1 MNPTPPITQNI
12 VSLGEIEETSTLIGR
27 RFAVDGGLNKPADAA
42 LSGSFNMVRL
52 RSGIVVHTTDI
63 TELHDMTTR
72 VEQQPGLTVHVFL
85 EGTTDA
91 RLGGVPLELG
101 RQTGQAVKGVIT
113 ARAEP
118 DLFERHAHEGDHVR
132 KVNVTLTSAWL
143 ADSAFATAEEYEIVS
158 RFASSH
164 HSRFSWT
171 PPASVIS
178 IAEQMLHPPATSG
191 LMRNLYL
198 ESRALDLV
206 AEAFG
211 ALTRQSEVDRFTRL
225 KPFDRRRLRLIE
237 DYLAEHGHEVT
248 SLDELARIGGV
259 SASTL
264 RRLFQG
270 AYGTTVF
277 DHLRSLGLE
286 RARLALEREGISVSE
301 AAFLAGYT
309 NPANFATAFKRRFG
323 LTPTDVRRL

>member
-1 MNPTPPITQNI
+1 MNPTPPVTQNI
-12 VSLGEIEETSTLIGR
+12 VSLREIEETSILIGR
-27 RFAVDGGLNKPADAA
+27 RFAVDSDLNKPADAA

-72 VEQQPGLTVHVFL
+72 VEQQPGLTIHVFL

-101 RQTGQAVKGVIT
+101 RPTGQAVKGVIT

-132 KVNVTLTSAWL
+132 KVNVTLTNAWL
-143 ADSAFATAEEYEIVS
+143 ADSAFATAEEYEIVN
-158 RFASSH
+158 RFAASH
-164 HSRFSWT
+164 HARFSWT

-211 ALTRQSEVDRFTRL
+211 ALTRQSEADRFTRL

-264 RRLFQG
+264 RRLFQA

-286 RARLALEREGISVSE
+286 RARLSLEREGISVSE